1 MLSTIEKAMNERL
14 ARYYLSTL
22 PYTPTEDQHKL
33 IGMLSD
39 FVLSQIDRELFLLK
53 GYAGTGKTTLVSTLI
68 NILPKVRKQSVLL
81 APTGRAAK
89 VLSGYS
95 GKAAFTIHK
104 KIYRL
109 YSRKDGSV
117 KMSLNKN
124 PHKNTIFFID
134 EASMIPDV
142 NRSDNH
148 FGQHSL
154 LDDLIAYIYSGP
166 GCKAVLIGDTAQL
179 PPVGL
184 ELSPALNEQFLKS
197 SFDLD
202 ITSSE
207 LRQVVRQEQDSGIL
221 LNATRL
227 RNKLLDEDYNF
238 PFFKTDK
245 VSQVFRITGNELEEA
260 LMDAFNGRP
269 GNEAVV
275 ITRSNKRAN
284 IFNQEIRRRIL
295 MREEELESGDAMMVV
310 KNNYFWL
317 PDESKAGF
325 IANGDII
332 EIIRIRGFEEMYGF
346 HFADVTVSMADYPDE
361 KELDVKL
368 LLDTISSES
377 PSLTYDDNQTLFQ
390 NVMEDYKDIPQR
402 KKRMEQLKSNPY
414 FNALQVKFAY
424 ALTCHKTQGGQWDQ
438 VFVEQGFFKE
448 DMLTKD
454 YLRWLYTALTRAS
467 EELYLIN
474 FNREFYEDDKPTFY
488 YD

>member
-1 MLSTIEKAMNERL
+1 
-14 ARYYLSTL
+14 
-22 PYTPTEDQHKL
+22 
-33 IGMLSD
+33 
-39 FVLSQIDRELFLLK
+39 
-53 GYAGTGKTTLVSTLI
+53 
-68 NILPKVRKQSVLL
+68 
-81 APTGRAAK
+81 
-89 VLSGYS
+89 
-95 GKAAFTIHK
+95 
-104 KIYRL
+104 
-109 YSRKDGSV
+109 
-117 KMSLNKN
+117 
-124 PHKNTIFFID
+124 
-134 EASMIPDV
+134 
-142 NRSDNH
+142 
-148 FGQHSL
+148 
-154 LDDLIAYIYSGP
+154 
-166 GCKAVLIGDTAQL
+166 
-179 PPVGL
+179 
-184 ELSPALNEQFLKS
+184 
-197 SFDLD
+197 
-202 ITSSE
+202 
-207 LRQVVRQEQDSGIL
+207 
-221 LNATRL
+221 
-227 RNKLLDEDYNF
+227 
-238 PFFKTDK
+238 
-245 VSQVFRITGNELEEA
+245 
-260 LMDAFNGRP
+260 
-269 GNEAVV
+269 
-275 ITRSNKRAN
+275 
-284 IFNQEIRRRIL
+284 